1 VDQMVANTTAIFDAA
16 MEDAGERAPVQ
27 KRLAA

>member
-1 VDQMVANTTAIFDAA
+1 VDQMVVNTTDIFDAA
-16 MEDAGERAPVQ
+16 MEDVGMHAPVQ